1 MSLLQEDWNS
11 ETFCGHAQDINEQH
25 QVLYSDTSITAATVL
40 QGWVGRGFA
49 VRMESRQVIRH

>member
-49 VRMESRQVIRH
+49 VRME